1 MKLIVQIFYRNSTKR
16 NILQEPDEDY
26 GAVHTESEIID
37 MPYNEYETKKDGF
50 LEKLKLSSKQL
61 QLLERNTV
69 DQSKSDE
76 WRRERKIRLT
86 ASNFGKVAKLR
97 DTTSRANAVKY
108 ILYELFRGNSATRY
122 INYYIFNS

>member
-1 MKLIVQIFYRNSTKR
+1 MTY
-16 NILQEPDEDY
+16 D
-26 GAVHTESEIID
+26 
-37 MPYNEYETKKDGF
+37 EYETKKECF
-50 LEKLKLSSKQL
+50 LDKLKLSSTQL

-86 ASNFGKVAKLR
+86 SSNFGKVAKLR
-97 DTTSRANAVKY
+97 DTTSRSNTVKY

-122 INYYIFNS
+122 IKY

>member
-16 NILQEPDEDY
+16 KILQEPDEDY
-26 GAVHTESEIID
+26 GAVHTENEIID

>member
-1 MKLIVQIFYRNSTKR
+1 
-16 NILQEPDEDY
+16 
-26 GAVHTESEIID
+26 
-37 MPYNEYETKKDGF
+37 MPHDDYETKKDGF
-50 LEKLKLSSKQL
+50 LEKLKLLSKQL

-97 DTTSRANAVKY
+97 DTTSRANTVKY
-108 ILYELFRGNSATRY
+108 ILYELFCGNSATRY
-122 INYYIFNS
+122 LY